1 MRWPWKRGKR
11 PPPTPKRSEAKQARE
26 RAEGQLEEA
35 RKDTPEVLRIA
46 RALKAQREENH
57 FSPMI
62 LKALREER

>member
-1 MRWPWKRGKR
+1 MKWPWNRKKR
-11 PPPTPKRSEAKQARE
+11 PPQPGREEARQARE
-26 RAEGQLEEA
+26 HAEEALDQA